1 MSRHEPRPL
10 SRREAERLL
19 DDPAA
24 ADGAVASVLRDAQA
38 PTPAGSPLAREETT
52 VAAFRAARLTAP
64 GSRSQFVSPSTP
76 GRRAAT
82 KAVVATGAVVAMISG
97 GFAMAATGHLPSLPD
112 QASERA
118 TEAVAQTRTPSET
131 ASTSASASAST
142 SATTE
147 SSSSTSEES
156 ESASATPTPN
166 FKGLCKAFQ
175 ASDKSAHGKALES
188 AAFTALATEAGGP
201 ALVATYCVALVGEP
215 RETGR
220 PTDKPTPTTGKPTDK
235 PTPGKPTDKPTPT
248 TGKPSDKPTPTTGK
262 PTDKPAPGT
271 KGQSSGSKRE
281 R

>member
-156 ESASATPTPN
+156 ESAPN
-166 FKGLCKAFQ
+166 PN
-175 ASDKSAHGKALES
+175 S
-188 AAFTALATEAGGP
+188 TT
-201 ALVATYCVALVGEP
+201 
-215 RETGR
+215 
-220 PTDKPTPTTGKPTDK
+220 TPTTGKPHRQAQ
-235 PTPGKPTDKPTPT
+235 P
-248 TGKPSDKPTPTTGK
+248 
-262 PTDKPAPGT
+262 PAT
-271 KGQSSGSKRE
+271 KGQSSARPALCSEPLDHR
-281 R
+281 